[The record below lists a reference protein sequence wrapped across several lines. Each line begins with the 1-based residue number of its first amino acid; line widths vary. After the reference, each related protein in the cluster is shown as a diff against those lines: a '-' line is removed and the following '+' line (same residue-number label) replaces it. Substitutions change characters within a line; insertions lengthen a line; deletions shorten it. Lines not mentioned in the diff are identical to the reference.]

1 MNNPRMLGHGD
12 YWDDLKVGD
21 AFITPRRTITET
33 DLVNFCN
40 QAWFTEELFTN
51 AHAREGMAI
60 QGRVVPGALVYSF
73 AEGLIMPSIQ
83 HTGLAFLEATLK
95 VKGPTFVGDTL
106 QVEVEVTEMRPT
118 SKPGR
123 GLIRTINRVRNQHG
137 AVVLE
142 YDPLRMQA
150 RRPQG

>member
-1 MNNPRMLGHGD
+1 
-12 YWDDLKVGD
+12 
-21 AFITPRRTITET
+21 
-33 DLVNFCN
+33 
-40 QAWFTEELFTN
+40 
-51 AHAREGMAI
+51 
-60 QGRVVPGALVYSF
+60 
-73 AEGLIMPSIQ
+73 MPSIQ

-137 AVVLE
+137 VVVLE